1 MECEEGT
8 DTGGYGLDHIPNVNA
23 VPYGRSFGPWSF
35 LWSFGP
41 WSFLWPL
48 SSKSYICFEPNK
60 YMDPTELWIKEQDK
74 YLSADQNYQREPL
87 EYLNIYFCFVDLTDS
102 IVKME
107 TEKYL
112 FSSSE
117 PDTRI
122 IGESALFQMVEKR
135 RQSGKYGFQEM
146 MFFHVGLDSTDMHN
160 YARSKT
166 NDYNFVE
173 LYPVIRAVSVPP
185 AIFIFQPVNY
195 LLILMKERPPIRSA
209 IKAGAGSKKRVRFA
223 EENHNKTRRK

>member
-1 MECEEGT
+1 MEW
-8 DTGGYGLDHIPNVNA
+8 
-23 VPYGRSFGPWSF
+23 GPSAKWNGANGMGA
-35 LWSFGP
+35 LGP
-41 WSFLWPL
+41 

-60 YMDPTELWIKEQDK
+60 YMDPTELWIKEQEK

-117 PDTRI
+117 PDTRT

-166 NDYNFVE
+166 NEYNFVE